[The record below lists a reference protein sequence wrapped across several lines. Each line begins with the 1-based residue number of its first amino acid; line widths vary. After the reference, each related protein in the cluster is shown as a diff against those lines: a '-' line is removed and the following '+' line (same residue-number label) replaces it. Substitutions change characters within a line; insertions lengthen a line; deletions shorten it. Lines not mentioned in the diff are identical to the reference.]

1 MGNAGNRQPAAAVDV
16 RCGKD
21 GRNHWREDV
30 GCGLGFT
37 FACVD
42 WSAGVEVL
50 VLKRHQKRHLFDFH
64 ISAVFVMP
72 VGNLTYLAPMLD
84 SQLAPM
90 AFSVVVFEFNVLSKL
105 SLLR

>member
-42 WSAGVEVL
+42 WSAGVEVGLAGPTQQFGPFSL
-50 VLKRHQKRHLFDFH
+50 VDK
-64 ISAVFVMP
+64 
-72 VGNLTYLAPMLD
+72 
-84 SQLAPM
+84 
-90 AFSVVVFEFNVLSKL
+90 
-105 SLLR
+105 